1 MACLIGNV
9 EKLKGGN
16 KNCLQKK
23 GKKVMLSMLL
33 TLIHLYSY
41 IFGVLQNTVIPSGP
55 AFSRQLMQQAHG
67 AEIGMKH

>member
-16 KNCLQKK
+16 KNCWQKK
-23 GKKVMLSMLL
+23 GKKVMLSMVL
-33 TLIHLYSY
+33 THIHLYSH
-41 IFGVLQNTVIPSGP
+41 IFGVLRNTVILSGT
-55 AFSRQLMQQAHG
+55 AFSRQLMQEAHG